1 MSTKPTMAPLY
12 PISPDSPHY
21 QVLQIMEDVD
31 YGCEERPDVSERQV
45 IMLLK
50 TDDNQILQMRQPD
63 FLMAQ
68 RKIQEGDSVCLIGGF
83 LQKPIVSPCTIQY
96 YETEIPVKEYVK
108 DYVDIP
114 TFLSACKTCPNYGT
128 VWSCPPYSFDV
139 SDFWMKYQTL
149 KLYSSKIIFP
159 ESALLQTYRPEEIRQ
174 ILDTCLFP
182 EKQRLSDRM
191 MELEK
196 QYPGS
201 VSLSAGACSSC
212 PEGCSR
218 ADRKPCR
225 FPDSMRYSVE
235 SLGGNV
241 GLTVQK
247 LLHLHLEW
255 IEENRL
261 PHHFILVNGLLLP

>member
-1 MSTKPTMAPLY
+1 
-12 PISPDSPHY
+12 
-21 QVLQIMEDVD
+21 
-31 YGCEERPDVSERQV
+31 
-45 IMLLK
+45 
-50 TDDNQILQMRQPD
+50 
-63 FLMAQ
+63 
-68 RKIQEGDSVCLIGGF
+68 
-83 LQKPIVSPCTIQY
+83 
-96 YETEIPVKEYVK
+96 
-108 DYVDIP
+108 
-114 TFLSACKTCPNYGT
+114 
-128 VWSCPPYSFDV
+128 
-139 SDFWMKYQTL
+139 MKYQTL

>member
-1 MSTKPTMAPLY
+1 MRRLPPRSKNAGAFLNHEKYIHRRYDYVHKTHYGTPL
-12 PISPDSPHY
+12 SY
-21 QVLQIMEDVD
+21 QPGQSALPGTPVLEDVD

-212 PEGCSR
+212 PEGCSEQTGSP
-218 ADRKPCR
+218 AVFLTPC
-225 FPDSMRYSVE
+225 
-235 SLGGNV
+235 G
-241 GLTVQK
+241 
-247 LLHLHLEW
+247 
-255 IEENRL
+255 
-261 PHHFILVNGLLLP
+261 ILSNLWAEMWD